1 MKRCCEDCGQ
11 PGRVQ
16 ILEGYRAGAPVMRV
30 LCMPCADHAC
40 VTPPETDSPAAR
52 GRLSPGA
59 TVILGGVCL
68 GLFALLRQH
77 VGLGQA
83 AGFGVEARLA
93 ACLGALLVLLGAL
106 LRADV
111 VAVVGTL
118 VFGVAAG
125 AGLFGPVDAVH
136 VGLVSRSG
144 IAVSLGLIAV
154 GLALRWRAS

>member
-30 LCMPCADHAC
+30 LCMPCADQAC
-40 VTPPETDSPAAR
+40 VTSLETDSPAVR
-52 GRLSPGA
+52 GRLSAGS
-59 TVILGGVCL
+59 TVILGGLGL
-68 GLFALLRQH
+68 GLFTLLRQH
-77 VGLGQA
+77 VGFAQA
-83 AGFGVEARLA
+83 GGFGVEEQLA

-106 LRADV
+106 LRVDV
-111 VAVVGTL
+111 VAVIGTL

-125 AGLFGPVDAVH
+125 AGLIGPADAEH
-136 VGLVSRSG
+136 IGLVSRCG

-154 GLALRWRAS
+154 GLAVRWRAS